1 MVSLSPLLSNFG
13 ALSEGLTTVRGWLML
28 FTFQILTVV
37 AFGAQQRFQDRVIS
51 VTDDF
56 QKMDHFYWSLQAWFG
71 YRFDL
76 LSDVSTFLLTVLAVV
91 TGVSPGMTAFVLVT
105 ASRCI
110 WSSYSYPR
118 HTDAD

>member
-1 MVSLSPLLSNFG
+1 M
-13 ALSEGLTTVRGWLML
+13 
-28 FTFQILTVV
+28 I

-56 QKMDHFYWSLQAWFG
+56 QKMDHFNWSLQAWFS

-91 TGVSPGMTAFVLVT
+91 TGVSPGLTAFVLVT

-110 WSSYSYPR
+110 
-118 HTDAD
+118 